1 MLANKQN
8 GMIETG
14 IRDQCWQHF
23 NKDIQGASCIKNYG
37 ETIPGVEIVDANS
50 TRQERPWYIQ
60 ET

>member
-1 MLANKQN
+1 
-8 GMIETG
+8 MIETG

-23 NKDIQGASCIKNYG
+23 NKDIRGASCTKNYG